1 MVRLALSAVLS
12 RPQLTLLAAQTQE
25 RVLGEERY
33 RHTLDAIVRIYK
45 TEGIPTFYRGMLPS
59 LIGVSHIAVQFP
71 LYEQLKVYYR
81 AFSHLPRRPSHSFAN
96 KC

>member
-1 MVRLALSAVLS
+1 MTAGATGTIVTNPLWVIKTRFMVRLALSAVLS

-45 TEGIPTFYRGMLPS
+45 RRESRRF
-59 LIGVSHIAVQFP
+59 IAGCC
-71 LYEQLKVYYR
+71 R
-81 AFSHLPRRPSHSFAN
+81 A
-96 KC
+96 